1 MPVSKVWHLS
11 EDDDTLV
18 LELCVGAMEDSGLRR
33 MTVSFRD
40 YTNRVNFYPT
50 AKFSDLLDAE
60 LQRKACLI
68 GKLNKLLLQIERAEK
83 DVSEKHS
90 TSWLEKLTPPSE
102 ISLAAVG
109 LMNLAGWTMFHLQD
123 CTRILQV
130 GASEDGFIL
139 DFFKRT
145 KVALCEVIEILNS
158 TS

>member
-11 EDDDTLV
+11 EEDDALV
-18 LELCVGAMEDSGLRR
+18 LELWIGVMKDSGLQR

-40 YTNRVNFYPT
+40 YSNRVNFHPT
-50 AKFSDLLDAE
+50 AKFSDLLDIE

-68 GKLNKLLLQIERAEK
+68 GKLTKLLLQIERAEK
-83 DVSEKHS
+83 DVSDKHL

-109 LMNLAGWTMFHLQD
+109 LMNFTDWTMFHLQD

-130 GASEDGFIL
+130 GITEDEFRL

-145 KVALCEVIEILNS
+145 KVALCEAIEILNS
-158 TS
+158 AS